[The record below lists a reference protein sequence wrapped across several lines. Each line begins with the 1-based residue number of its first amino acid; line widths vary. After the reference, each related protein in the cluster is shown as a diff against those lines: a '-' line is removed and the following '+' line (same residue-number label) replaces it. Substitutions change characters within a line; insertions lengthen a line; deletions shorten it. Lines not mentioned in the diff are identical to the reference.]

1 MKASVEYI
9 KKLKID
15 QEKKKVLE
23 QKSRKIEFQN
33 KKLILKLRVGVSM
46 TFISRK

>member
-9 KKLKID
+9 KKLKTD
-15 QEKKKVLE
+15 LEKKKVLE

-33 KKLILKLRVGVSM
+33 KKLILKLRVGV
-46 TFISRK
+46 